1 MDTIA
6 VLTLEI
12 PENFVFV
19 DHIDPETGDVLD
31 EPTEHNAAE
40 FAAMLAAGGYPD
52 FASDNV
58 KVTFDENGAMV
69 RAERRYTPWQ

>member
-1 MDTIA
+1 MMNHSR
-6 VLTLEI
+6 LFLS
-12 PENFVFV
+12 
-19 DHIDPETGDVLD
+19 
-31 EPTEHNAAE
+31 